1 MTDTIEIRRDR
12 LAYGAYFTDYSEA
25 ATCCACSI
33 GQYAQQ
39 QPDLQRWVDDPG
51 VSVGT
56 HFYEELQGRGVD
68 TSGVIVWSDALAAGG
83 LTLGTRLL
91 YEGYV
96 LAAFAKGG
104 ITATFT
110 GEYRNE

>member
-25 ATCCACSI
+25 ATCPACAV

-39 QPDLQRWVDDPG
+39 QPDLQHWIDAPH

-56 HFYEELQGRGVD
+56 HFHEELQERGVD
-68 TSGVIVWSDALAAGG
+68 TSDVVGFSDMLAAGA
-83 LTLGTRLL
+83 LPPETRTR
-91 YEGYV
+91 YEDRV
-96 LAAFAKGG
+96 FAAFAKGG
-104 ITATFT
+104 ITVTFT
-110 GEYRNE
+110 GKYRNE

>member
-1 MTDTIEIRRDR
+1 VTDTIEIRRDR

-25 ATCCACSI
+25 ATCSACSI

-56 HFYEELQGRGVD
+56 HFHEELQERGVA
-68 TSGVIVWSDALAAGG
+68 TSDVIVFSDALASE
-83 LTLGTRLL
+83 LLMSEERLR
-91 YEGYV
+91 YEGHV
-96 LAAFAKGG
+96 IAAFAKGG